1 MNHFKNILLCS
12 FICSIVLFT
21 NCGEDSED
29 VVADADSDFIYLDEN
44 GITIKASENAVV
56 GKNYKLNGVSYLIVD
71 KDLLAQMIA
80 EGKDITKVITSR
92 ITDMVGIFYFYPSF
106 NQDISSWDVS
116 NVNNMSSMFYDVSSF
131 NQNISNWDVSNVTS
145 MFGMFTNAFKFNQD
159 IGAWDVSNVSI
170 MALMFKNASTFNQD
184 LSSWAVSNVTDCREF
199 SYETT
204 TWALPKPDLTNCTE

>member
-1 MNHFKNILLCS
+1 MNHFKNILLYS

-29 VVADADSDFIYLDEN
+29 VVAYADSDFIYLDEN
-44 GITIKASENAVV
+44 GITIKAIENAVV
-56 GKNYKLNGVSYLIVD
+56 GKNYELNEVSYLIVD
-71 KDLLAQMIA
+71 KALLAQMIA
-80 EGKDITKVITSR
+80 EEKDITKVITSK
-92 ITDMVGIFYFYPSF
+92 ITDMVGMFYRTPF

-116 NVNNMSSMFYDVSSF
+116 NVKNMANMFAEASSF

-145 MFGMFTNAFKFNQD
+145 MFGMFMDAFKFNQD
-159 IGAWDVSNVSI
+159 IGSWDVTNASI

-204 TWALPKPDLTNCTE
+204 TWALPKPNFTNCTE